1 MPTIETRHASLT
13 GVQKVAVLL
22 MTLGRDRAAP
32 VLARL
37 RESEIEEVAAEIVRL
52 RTVSPETVNEV
63 LGEFQAMLG
72 HGQAVAGGGIEVA
85 HELLAASF
93 GAEHADAVLDRLA
106 DANSS
111 QPFAFLAEADPRT
124 LVSFLTGEHPQTIAL
139 VLAHLR
145 MEHASL
151 ILSSLQPDVQVD
163 VAHRIGV
170 MERTNQEMVRVVAD
184 VLERKTSSVIQPG
197 RSTVVG
203 GVQPL
208 VDLINR
214 ADPATERVILESLE
228 DKDPELAEAV
238 RSKLF
243 VFADITSLE
252 DRAVQL
258 VLRQVETA
266 DLAVALKG
274 VTDDVREKVLGNV
287 SDRARENLLEE
298 IELLGPTRMSAV
310 EEARAKVVQVIRALE
325 ESGQIVLRRGVEDE
339 FVD

>member
-1 MPTIETRHASLT
+1 MAKVDVRPTLT
-13 GVQKVAVLL
+13 GVLMAAVLI

-37 RESEIEEVAAEIVRL
+37 RESEIDEVAAEIVRL
-52 RTVSPETVNEV
+52 RTVTPDTVNDV
-63 LGEFQAMLG
+63 ITEFQAMLMAG
-72 HGQAVAGGGIEVA
+72 GGVAGGGIEVA
-85 HELLAASF
+85 HDLLAASF
-93 GAEHADAVLDRLA
+93 GPEHADAVLDRLA
-106 DANSS
+106 DAHST

-124 LVSFLTGEHPQTIAL
+124 LVSFLVGEHPQVIAL

-145 MEHASL
+145 TEHSSL
-151 ILSSLQPDVQVD
+151 ILSALQPEVQVD

-170 MERTNQEMVRVVAD
+170 MEGTNQEMMRVVAE

-197 RSTVVG
+197 RSAAVG

-214 ADPATERVILESLE
+214 ADPATERVILESLQ

-238 RSKLF
+238 RAKLF

-258 VLRQVETA
+258 VLRQVETS

-274 VTDDVREKVLGNV
+274 VTDEVREKVMSNV
-287 SDRARENLLEE
+287 SERASENLLEE
-298 IELLGPTRMSAV
+298 ISLLGPTRVSAV
-310 EEARAKVVQVIRALE
+310 EEARAKVVQVIRSLE